1 MPSIAHEIKVS
12 APASAVYKALTTV
25 SDIQEWCAPVVTH
38 PTGAAAAEQGDTI
51 GMSFGPGKDFTWE
64 FVHLVPDRH
73 VGWKCVAGPDD
84 APGTGVAF
92 DLTETGDGRTSV
104 SLEHKGWTDG
114 HPEFTRC
121 NTRWGGLL
129 GQLKHYLE
137 QGATQ
142 KAVA

>member
-12 APASAVYKALTTV
+12 APASSVFKALTTV
-25 SDIQEWCAPVVTH
+25 ADIQGWCAPTVTH
-38 PTGAAAAEQGDTI
+38 PAGASAAAQGDTI
-51 GMSFGPGKDFTWE
+51 DMRFGPGKDFTWE

-92 DLTETGDGRTSV
+92 DLAEAGDGRTSV
-104 SLEHKGWTDG
+104 SLEHKGWSEG

-121 NTRWGGLL
+121 NTRWGALL
-129 GQLKHYLE
+129 GQLKHFLE
-137 QGATQ
+137 QGTTQ